1 MFPFHFGYVV
11 CAAYVCY
18 AACVFYVV
26 DALYVVCVVYAISA
40 VPTVPSADAGC
51 KGVRRI
57 RSDSSDNRY
66 QDVTGTSWLVGDA
79 YTATPAPGG
88 TNFVKRHPEPV
99 QRR

>member
-18 AACVFYVV
+18 AACVVYVV
-26 DALYVVCVVYAISA
+26 YVVNAIYAISA
-40 VPTVPSADAGC
+40 VPTVPSAKAGC
-51 KGVRRI
+51 KGVGRI

-66 QDVTGTSWLVGDA
+66 QDVTGISWLVGGA
-79 YTATPAPGG
+79 YTATPAPVG